1 MNIWNAEKAFS
12 GTSINAICATIR
24 VLGTVDIPALQRVLD
39 AVVGTEDQLRARI
52 TLEDGTPKQYVA
64 PYEHRLFPVFDFTK
78 TDSTGLSHWED
89 TIAREPMKLIDAP
102 LYDFR
107 IFKQSESAGGILVKL
122 HHIISDGWS
131 QMLLSNRIAETYL
144 ALLCGREATLVPGP
158 SYELHVEK
166 EKAYL
171 ASRARG
177 KDEDFWRERLEGFD
191 GASVVKNCLSADVS
205 PVGRRKTFRFSHMV
219 NHLIRDFCEKY
230 RVAPFAVYYMA
241 LAIYLNR
248 ATGAR
253 RSAIGV
259 PVFNRID
266 YQDKS
271 TLGMFVSTLPFL
283 GEIDEEWS
291 FARFNEELTGQWFEL
306 LRHQRLPFT
315 EINGIAKRLN
325 PDAGSLFHI
334 VLSYQTSRMYKS
346 EDASVTFTG
355 RWHYSGYQ
363 GEHLLIHLS
372 SMEDDYCFS
381 VDYDYLTQIFSEQ
394 DIDKLHEYLT
404 NILTDALS
412 DPDMPIWKLPVIGLE
427 EKGKVLFSFN
437 QTAKRLAAADVPAM
451 MRRALKAHP
460 QRVAV
465 IHKGSRL
472 TYEALFAMASAYAR
486 AVDTLCPEGSG
497 AVFVCLEK
505 GFPLAA
511 ALVAAAI
518 SARTWLTLPEDTPPG
533 RLNEILEDSG
543 AAVLICA
550 PGAEPPGC
558 RVPALYPE
566 AAAGFDSA
574 PYPEKPGAK
583 TAYMVY
589 TSGSTGRPKGVLIG
603 QESLVNLAC
612 AARALYGHGA
622 VLSLCSQGFD
632 VFVMECAASLMN
644 GRTIVF
650 PEPHEQEDPRLLA
663 KLIRGFAVGNLFL
676 PPSRLEAYMR
686 EPEFAKA
693 LCCVESIVCG
703 GERFPGELTQ
713 AIRQYSEAAVYNQYG
728 PSETTIAVSY
738 KRLNDASSIT
748 IGKPMDNC
756 RLYVLDAHLQPLPVG
771 VMGEVYIGGLCVGQ
785 GYRNLH
791 ELTQKNFLPS
801 PFEPGDMLYRSGDAG
816 AWTPEG
822 EIALGGRLDDQV
834 KLRGLRIEPREIAM
848 RLSSHERIDQA
859 AVRVVERGRGA
870 LIAAYYTADSEISE
884 AELTEFLRSYLPV
897 YMLPGTYVRLDQM
910 PVTRSGKIDYL
921 ALPEP
926 KVQSDGAPARDDV
939 ELETLAVFR
948 TTLRNPDLDVESD
961 YFLSGGDSLT
971 AMETTL
977 ALEAKF
983 GAKLAVKDL
992 FVYRTARRTA
1002 AALAGIVPQ
1011 RRPDGARS
1019 DKPCLDDVIPVATPR
1034 TTYPATPTQVG
1045 IYLDSQASPR
1055 SLAYN
1060 MPGAFRLPE
1069 GTDRGKLLAALREL
1083 VANER
1088 LLRTSFEL
1096 TGEGL
1101 VQRVWENAAFGLEV
1115 LSQESFERAML
1126 AFARS
1131 FDVTRPPLMRAALW
1145 DSPNGD
1151 AYLFFDTH
1159 HLVGDGLTSPLLMK
1173 KLGALYS
1180 GCACSAGA
1188 DFLDYAL
1195 WQSEKG
1201 VDAQARA
1208 YWEARLADAPEP
1220 PALPYDRPE
1229 TAPGPY
1235 PGKKLVFT
1243 LPARSAARIEP
1254 YCAQRAA
1261 TPFML
1266 FASAYALLLYKLTG
1280 AKDVVFGTTA
1290 SGRLVPQSREIIGPL
1305 LRTLPLRLSLSPQG
1319 SAAELVEQVRGRT
1332 LELIEHQEADV
1343 AALARQARGT
1353 SGRVFNALFSMRPFG
1368 DGDFAFLNEKI
1379 DLIPA
1384 DTGYAKFPLS
1394 LEAAKTGGGYAF
1406 TLEYAANLIDADAA
1420 ALWARSYSAIVGA
1433 LLANDAV
1440 SIAEL
1445 DPLCE
1450 QDRYDL
1456 IDRPDRLNT
1465 PFADIPLDYT
1475 IAHAALVKPD
1485 APAIRFHGDTT
1496 SFAALMARAEHIAR
1510 ALAARGLGRDDVVG
1524 VVHARTPDLLATLV
1538 GVMRA
1543 GCAYM
1548 PALANY
1554 PAERLAFMANTA
1566 GAKLILAD
1574 DASAASLAGMPLPCE
1589 VLAVNALAE
1598 HPGAALPTLLERRG
1612 EDGIYVLFTS
1622 GSTGEPKGARNT
1634 HAAIANLLNAM
1645 APIVGAQANAVLCST
1660 NVTFDIFITE
1670 SLLALALG
1678 KCVVLA
1684 DEEEMLLPHKLA
1696 ELIGA
1701 EEVDAAQLTPSRLR
1715 MCLGNDAFCA
1725 AVARL
1730 KAMLVAGE
1738 PLSPRLAERFH
1749 EASPARLYN
1758 LYGPTEA
1765 CIYATFTACEPGAP
1779 RISIGRPVQNC
1790 RVYVMDESLRRVMPT
1805 ARGELCIAGVC
1816 LAAGYIGKPELT
1828 AAAFVDDPIFPGRRM
1843 YRSGDIGRLLPDG
1856 TLEYI
1861 GRRDSQIKL
1870 NGQRVELDEIT
1881 ARLLE
1886 HTGVAEAAT
1895 VAVGG
1900 ENAEK
1905 RLRACVVLA
1914 PGARADAAEIAAWLK
1929 ATLPPFMV
1937 PGEIW
1942 LIPAMPR
1949 NASGKT
1955 DVLLLACAASLAQ
1968 LLGTGR
1974 AESAEPAPPARE
1986 ERIAANTRMDAPPA
2000 RAGDAA
2006 ERLLEIWKQVLGR
2019 GEIDPAASFFEQ
2031 GGGSLGAL
2039 DVLSRCYNA
2048 GIHMTLEQ
2056 FYSNPTLE
2064 AQSALVAGMR
2074 IGPREP
2080 APVEQPASVEQ
2091 AVPVEPPAPAE
2102 QPAPISAPVEQPT
2115 PAPAKP
2121 AAAENPCAVLLTGA
2135 TGYLG
2140 AHLLDELAAK
2150 RGRNVVCL
2158 VRGGDPARLAQAME
2172 AYFGK
2177 SWFAENAAR
2186 VRVVAGDIGEIDF
2199 GLANAE
2205 LTALT
2210 GRVETILHCAADV
2223 RHFAP
2228 NPDASLRSNAGG
2240 TANAVRLAA
2249 RIGAGLAYIS
2259 TMSVANDRAEAFNED
2274 SPPADPE
2281 DVANIYVR
2289 GKCSAE
2295 LLVRRCV
2302 NLLPSARIIR
2312 VGRLVGRESDG
2323 AFQLNRESNA
2333 FYALVRGALS
2343 LGCYPESLANLPV
2356 ELTSVDACARAV
2368 CLLLDGQGSVYHLFN
2383 PIMPAFS
2390 EVMRVLSQGQA
2401 VCLPDAEFDARLA
2414 RLMAQRPSAGLV
2426 MLGELWSGL
2435 RSASATPPVPS
2446 AERTV
2451 AELAAKGFVWLEP
2464 DIALALREF
2473 ASV

>member
-12 GTSINAICATIR
+12 GTSINAVCATIR
-24 VLGTVDIPALQRVLD
+24 VLGAVDIPALQKALD
-39 AVVGTEDQLRARI
+39 AVVSSEAQLRARI
-52 TLEDGTPKQYVA
+52 ALEDGAPKQYVS

-89 TIAREPMKLIDAP
+89 TVAREPMKLIDAP

-107 IFKQSESAGGILVKL
+107 IFRQSESEGGILVKL

-144 ALLCGREATLVPGP
+144 ALLSGREAKLVPGP

-166 EKAYL
+166 ENAYL
-171 ASRARG
+171 GSPARG
-177 KDEDFWRERLEGFD
+177 KDEAFWRERLEGFE
-191 GASVVKNCLSADVS
+191 GASAVKDCLSADVS
-205 PVGRRKTFRFSHMV
+205 PVGRRKTFRLSHML

-253 RSAIGV
+253 RLAIGV

-266 YQDKS
+266 YQEKS

-283 GEIDEEWS
+283 GEIDEQWS
-291 FARFNEELTGQWFEL
+291 FARFNEELMGQWLEL

-315 EINGIAKRLN
+315 QISGISKKLN
-325 PDAGSLFHI
+325 PDAGGLFHI

-346 EDASVTFTG
+346 ENASVAFTG

-372 SMEDDYCFS
+372 SMEDNYRFS

-404 NILTDALS
+404 NILTDALA
-412 DPDMPIWKLPVIGLE
+412 DPDMPVWKLPVIGLE

-437 QTAKRLAAADVPAM
+437 QTAKSLPCADVPAM
-451 MRRALKAHP
+451 LRQAVKAHP
-460 QRVAV
+460 RRVAV
-465 IHKGSRL
+465 IHEGRRL
-472 TYEALFAMASAYAR
+472 TYEALFSMASSYAR
-486 AVDTLCPEGSG
+486 AIDALCPDGGG
-497 AVFVCLEK
+497 AVAVCLEK

-511 ALVAAAI
+511 AVAAAAV
-518 SARTWLTLPEDTPPG
+518 SGRTWLTLPEDTPPG

-543 AAVLICA
+543 AAVLVCA

-566 AAAGFDSA
+566 KAAGYDAS

-603 QESLVNLAC
+603 QESLVNLAS

-632 VFVMECAASLMN
+632 VFVMECAVSLMN

-650 PEPHEQEDPRLLA
+650 PEPGEQEDPRALA
-663 KLIRGFAVGNLFL
+663 ALIRGFAVGNLFL

-713 AIRQYSEAAVYNQYG
+713 AVRQYSEAAVYNQYG

-738 KRLNDASSIT
+738 KRLNDASAVT

-756 RLYVLDAHLQPLPVG
+756 RLYVLDAHLQPLPIG
-771 VMGEVYIGGLCVGQ
+771 VAGEVYIGGLCVGQ
-785 GYRNLH
+785 GYRNLP
-791 ELTQKNFLPS
+791 ELTEKSFLPS
-801 PFEPGDMLYRSGDAG
+801 PFEPGDTLYRSGDAG
-816 AWTPEG
+816 AWTPDG

-848 RLSSHERIDQA
+848 RLSAHERVAQA
-859 AVRVVERGRGA
+859 AVRVVSRGSGT
-870 LIAAYYTADSEISE
+870 LIAAYYISDSEIPE

-897 YMLPGTYVRLDQM
+897 YMLPGAYVRLERM

-926 KVQSDGAPARDDV
+926 ELAAGGAPARD
-939 ELETLAVFR
+939 EAEAETLAVFR
-948 TTLRNPDLDVESD
+948 ATLRNPELDVESD

-971 AMETTL
+971 AMETVL

-983 GAKLAVKDL
+983 GVKLAVKDL
-992 FVYRTARRTA
+992 FVYRTARKVA
-1002 AALAGIVPQ
+1002 AALAPEGRADAPAMPAVP
-1011 RRPDGARS
+1011 AR
-1019 DKPCLDDVIPVATPR
+1019 DDSIPVAAPR
-1034 TTYPATPTQVG
+1034 ATYPATPTQVG

-1069 GTDRGKLLAALREL
+1069 GADRGKLLAALREL
-1083 VANER
+1083 VASER
-1088 LLRTSFEL
+1088 LLRASFEL
-1096 TGEGL
+1096 SENGL

-1115 LSQESFERAML
+1115 LPQESFERAML
-1126 AFARS
+1126 AFVRP

-1159 HLVGDGLTSPLLMK
+1159 HLIGDGLTSPLLMK

-1180 GCACSAGA
+1180 GCALGAGA

-1195 WQSEKG
+1195 WQAEKG
-1201 VDAQARA
+1201 DDANARA

-1220 PALPYDRPE
+1220 PDLPFDRPE

-1235 PGKKLVFT
+1235 PGKKLAFALSARFAAQVEAYCA
-1243 LPARSAARIEP
+1243 ARS
-1254 YCAQRAA
+1254 A

-1266 FASAYALLLYKLTG
+1266 FASAYALLLHKLTG
-1280 AKDVVFGTTA
+1280 AKDVLLGTTA
-1290 SGRLVPQSREIIGPL
+1290 SGRTAPQSRDILGPFV
-1305 LRTLPLRLSLSPQG
+1305 RTLPLRLQLSPEG

-1332 LELIEHQEADV
+1332 LELIAHQDV
-1343 AALARQARGT
+1343 DAAAVARQARGKA
-1353 SGRVFNALFSMRPFG
+1353 GRVFNALFSMRPFG
-1368 DGDFAFLNEKI
+1368 EEEFAFLGEKV
-1379 DLIPA
+1379 DLVPA

-1394 LEAAKTGGGYAF
+1394 LEAAKAGGGYAF
-1406 TLEYAANLIDADAA
+1406 TLEYAANLIDDDAA
-1420 ALWARSYSAIVGA
+1420 ALWTRSYTAIVGA
-1433 LLANDAV
+1433 LLSNDAV
-1440 SIAEL
+1440 SIAQL

-1475 IAHAALVKPD
+1475 IAHAALVRAD
-1485 APAIRFHGDTT
+1485 APAVRFCGETT
-1496 SFAALMARAEHIAR
+1496 SYAALMARAERVAR
-1510 ALAARGLGRDDVVG
+1510 ALAARGLGRGDVVG
-1524 VVHARTPDLLATLV
+1524 VVHARTPDLLAALV
-1538 GVMRA
+1538 GIMRA

-1548 PALANY
+1548 PALASY
-1554 PAERLAFMANTA
+1554 PAERLAYMANTA

-1574 DASAASLAGMPLPCE
+1574 DASAAALAGMPLPCE
-1589 VLAVNALAE
+1589 VLAVNALGE
-1598 HPGAALPTLLERRG
+1598 HPGAALPTLRERRG

-1622 GSTGEPKGARNT
+1622 GSTGRPKGSVNT
-1634 HAAIANLLNAM
+1634 HAAIANLLEAM
-1645 APIVGAQANAVLCST
+1645 TPVIGDEERILCATNAV
-1660 NVTFDIFITE
+1660 FDIFMTE
-1670 SLLALALG
+1670 SLLPLALG
-1678 KCVVLA
+1678 RCVVLA
-1684 DEEEMLLPHKLA
+1684 DEQEMLLPQALA
-1696 ELIGA
+1696 ELIVR
-1701 EEVDAAQLTPSRLR
+1701 EDATLLQLTPSRLR
-1715 MCLGNDAFCA
+1715 MCLGNDAFRA
-1725 AVARL
+1725 AAARL
-1730 KAMLVAGE
+1730 NVMLVAGE
-1738 PLSPRLAERFH
+1738 PLSPQLAERFH
-1749 EASPARLYN
+1749 EASRARLYN

-1765 CIYATFTACEPGAP
+1765 SVYATFTACEPGAP
-1779 RISIGRPVQNC
+1779 RISIGRPVRNC
-1790 RVYVMDESLRRVMPT
+1790 RVYVVDEELRRVMPT

-1816 LAAGYIGKPELT
+1816 LAAGYIGRPDLT
-1828 AAAFVDDPIFPGRRM
+1828 AAAFVDDPFFPGKRM

-1870 NGQRVELDEIT
+1870 NGQRVELGEIT

-1886 HTGVAEAAT
+1886 HTGVAEAAA

-1900 ENAEK
+1900 ENGEK
-1905 RLRACVVLA
+1905 RLRACVVRA
-1914 PGARADAAEIAAWLK
+1914 PGAQADAAELAAWLK
-1929 ATLPPFMV
+1929 VTLPPFMV

-1955 DVLLLACAASLAQ
+1955 DVLLLASAASPGELPDAA
-1968 LLGTGR
+1968 R
-1974 AESAEPAPPARE
+1974 AEPASAARE
-1986 ERIAANTRMDAPPA
+1986 EKAPANVRVEAPPA
-2000 RAGDAA
+2000 PAGHAA
-2006 ERLLEIWKQVLGR
+2006 EQLLEIWKQALGR
-2019 GEIDPAASFFEQ
+2019 DEIDPDATFFEQ

-2039 DVLSRCYNA
+2039 DALSRLYNA
-2048 GIHMTLEQ
+2048 GIPMTLEQ
-2056 FYSNPTLE
+2056 FYANSTFA
-2064 AQSALVAGMR
+2064 AQAALVSGMR
-2074 IGPREP
+2074 IAPREAARAVPPEPAEQTAPEAAPAAQPKPAERP
-2080 APVEQPASVEQ
+2080 APVPA
-2091 AVPVEPPAPAE
+2091 
-2102 QPAPISAPVEQPT
+2102 I
-2115 PAPAKP
+2115 PAKP
-2121 AAAENPCAVLLTGA
+2121 AIPEKPDAVLLTGA

-2140 AHLLDELAAK
+2140 AHLLDELAAR
-2150 RGRNVVCL
+2150 RGENVVCL
-2158 VRGGDPARLAQAME
+2158 VRGGDPARLARTTE
-2172 AYFGK
+2172 VYFGK
-2177 SWFAENAAR
+2177 DWYQENAAR
-2186 VRVVAGDIGEIDF
+2186 VRVVAGDVGEVDF

-2205 LTALT
+2205 LSALT
-2210 GRVETILHCAADV
+2210 GRVKTLLHCAADV
-2223 RHFAP
+2223 RHFTD

-2249 RIGAGLAYIS
+2249 RLGAGLAYIS
-2259 TMSVANDRAEAFNED
+2259 TLSVADGRGEAFTEQ

-2281 DVANIYVR
+2281 GVANVYVR
-2289 GKCSAE
+2289 GKCAAE

-2302 NLLPSARIIR
+2302 NLLPFARIYR
-2312 VGRLVGRESDG
+2312 VGRLVGRQSDG
-2323 AFQLNRESNA
+2323 AFQTNREANA
-2333 FYALVRGALS
+2333 FYALMRGALA
-2343 LGCYPESLANLPV
+2343 LGCYPESMAALPV
-2356 ELTSVDACARAV
+2356 EITPVDACAQAV
-2368 CLLLDGQGSVYHLFN
+2368 ALLLDGRESVYHLFN
-2383 PIMPAFS
+2383 PVMPAFC
-2390 EVMRVLSQGQA
+2390 ELMRVLSNGRA
-2401 VCLPDAEFDARLA
+2401 VSLPDAEFDARLA
-2414 RLMAQRPSAGLV
+2414 RLMAERPSMGLV
-2426 MLGELWSGL
+2426 MLRELWDGL
-2435 RSASATPPVPS
+2435 RLAPAPPPVPL
-2446 AERTV
+2446 AGRTV
-2451 AELAAKGFVWLEP
+2451 AELAEKGFAWREP
-2464 DIALALREF
+2464 DIGRVLGEF
-2473 ASV
+2473 ARG